1 MNDIRRARIHFK
13 RMTLTYAEVRGF
25 ALGAVRS
32 YCREHNIPLV
42 MSDTDAVKVLD
53 DMVRQDSAPQKCY
66 WALWYRGASETQ
78 IALFKREWRKYQKEL
93 ALREANLKYTFI
105 LTDKA

>member
-1 MNDIRRARIHFK
+1 MKDTRQIRMRYKHMN
-13 RMTLTYAEVRGF
+13 LSYEQVRGF

-32 YCREHNIPLV
+32 YCREHTIPMV
-42 MSDTDAVKVLD
+42 MSADDAVKVLD
-53 DMVRQDSAPQKCY
+53 DMVRADSAPQKCY
-66 WALWYRGASETQ
+66 WALWYRAASETQ

-93 ALREANLKYTFI
+93 ALRETNLKYTFI